1 MNSNRVL
8 AAIVCSVLA
17 IGSVAFAV
25 AAKKQNHHDGH
36 RLVAAKL
43 KTDGHHD
50 IEKRGHYASSVDS
63 KGGKIAA
70 FHVVHDT
77 KGNIP
82 VKKYKTNKKMVQV
95 TSLHLSY
102 ASFALPQED
111 LGTVEIG
118 YSYIDDDGYE
128 EIYSS
133 PAEDILR
140 PDTGAVSNVP
150 LSTPGKRSG
159 AAPWMTEKWYGL

>member
-1 MNSNRVL
+1 MNMNRVL
-8 AAIVCSVLA
+8 AAIVVMCSLVA
-17 IGSVAFAV
+17 IGNVAFAA

-50 IEKRGHYASSVDS
+50 IEKRGHYTASVES

-77 KGNIP
+77 KGDIP
-82 VKKYKTNKKMVQV
+82 VKKYKTNKKMVQA
-95 TSLHLSY
+95 TSSHLTY
-102 ASFALPQED
+102 ASFTLTQDTD

-118 YSYIDDDGYE
+118 YSYIDDDGNE
-128 EIYSS
+128 EIYWF
-133 PAEDILR
+133 PAEEILDG
-140 PDTGAVSNVP
+140 DTGAVTYVP
-150 LSTPGKRSG
+150 LNS
-159 AAPWMTEKWYGL
+159 